1 MRSSKGGDTNLMAD
15 QLSIAIGRSDRTQ
28 ALLNGEVTIVGH
40 DCSFECPPFETMFAN
55 AFTNGEYAV
64 SELSFSNFMRLNET
78 GTCPYIG
85 LPVFPSRSFRH
96 SAWYVRPDGPI
107 KRPEDLRG
115 RRVGV
120 REYSMTA
127 ALVARGMLA
136 DEHDISAREIQWI
149 IGDVDT
155 REREEIVPNLLPE
168 GYQIEALAPGCFL
181 VDLLLEGAIDALLA
195 YKPPKAFGDGRL
207 VRLLPDYEQR
217 EKAAFART
225 GVFPIMHLVGIR
237 RDVADAYP
245 ALPAALLAAFT
256 EAKDIALQKL
266 REVQA
271 LPVALPWLAPEV
283 ARLTALMGADWWSY
297 GIRRNRAALETIMR
311 QAHDQG
317 LLSSVP
323 TIEGLFHPS
332 TLDS

>member
-1 MRSSKGGDTNLMAD
+1 MAD

-28 ALLNGEVTIVGH
+28 ALLDGQVTVDGH

-55 AFTNGEYAV
+55 AFTKGAYAV
-64 SELSFSNFMRLNET
+64 SELSFSNFIRLSEA

-96 SAWYVRPDGPI
+96 SAWYVHPDGPVR
-107 KRPEDLRG
+107 RPEDLRG

-136 DEHDISAREIQWI
+136 EEHDVHAREIHWI
-149 IGDVDT
+149 IGDVDA
-155 REREEIVPNLLPE
+155 RERDEIVPNVLPD
-168 GYQIEALAPGCFL
+168 GYQIEAAAPGRFL
-181 VDLLLEGAIDALLA
+181 VDLLLEGRIDALLA
-195 YKPPKAFGDGRL
+195 YKPPKAFGAGRL

-217 EKAAFART
+217 EKAAFARS

-237 RDVADAYP
+237 RDVAQAYP
-245 ALPAALLAAFT
+245 ALPSALLAAFT
-256 EAKDIALQKL
+256 EAKDIALEAL

-271 LPVALPWLAPEV
+271 LPVALPWIAPEV
-283 ARLTALMGADWWSY
+283 ARLTALMGTDWWPY
-297 GIRRNRAALETIMR
+297 GIRNNRAALESIMR
-311 QAHDQG
+311 QAHEQG

-323 TIEGLFHPS
+323 TIDGLFHSS